1 MRSFLSCLYFIAFG
15 LPLSAFATDVVE
27 KHGDWE
33 LICGVADGVGDKT
46 NDLPQSSQR
55 EAQNNC
61 RLAQHHAVADTKE
74 ALLVANVLVNEQK
87 KPVAIFSLPSGVY
100 LAPGILIRVDRNK
113 PFKLLYETCNPSGCH
128 AGFEL
133 KPSVLSA
140 FKRGA
145 IAAVRFFDPQQKPI
159 DVNLSLAGF
168 TKGFAALSES
178 AR

>member
-1 MRSFLSCLYFIAFG
+1 MTSFLSCFFIILLG
-15 LPLSAFATDVVE
+15 LPVGAFASDVVT

-33 LICGVADGVGDKT
+33 LICSNENGVSDTEENAEQGTEQK
-46 NDLPQSSQR
+46 
-55 EAQNNC
+55 AQNSC

-74 ALLVANVLVNEQK
+74 ALLVANVLINQQG
-87 KPVAIFSLPSGVY
+87 KPVAILSLPAGVY

-133 KPSVLSA
+133 KPSVLRA

-145 IAAVRFFDPQQKPI
+145 VAAVRFFDPQQKPI
-159 DVNLSLAGF
+159 DVNVSLAGF
-168 TKGFAALSES
+168 TKGFAALSEGG
-178 AR
+178 R